1 MFCLQRRLKLF
12 QPLKAALNYSSL
24 LCWVEGKPRDEQIIL
39 TFQNVKQGS
48 CGRAIK
54 TDFWLGLSYKES
66 SDSPQGFIPQPW
78 LKEQHQF
85 KEACGCCSNVL
96 VGDPAGEVWIF
107 TQSWITPSAQHCRA
121 WVRCKLMLLTSYPCF
136 FAFFW
141 FVWAGSFWVL
151 LGGITLA
158 FGLSQA
164 WKLQLQ
170 LSQILLVFHALKVIV
185 QGEGFINVL
194 GLYT

>member
-1 MFCLQRRLKLF
+1 
-12 QPLKAALNYSSL
+12 
-24 LCWVEGKPRDEQIIL
+24 
-39 TFQNVKQGS
+39 
-48 CGRAIK
+48 
-54 TDFWLGLSYKES
+54 
-66 SDSPQGFIPQPW
+66 
-78 LKEQHQF
+78 
-85 KEACGCCSNVL
+85 
-96 VGDPAGEVWIF
+96 
-107 TQSWITPSAQHCRA
+107 
-121 WVRCKLMLLTSYPCF
+121 MLLTSYPCF